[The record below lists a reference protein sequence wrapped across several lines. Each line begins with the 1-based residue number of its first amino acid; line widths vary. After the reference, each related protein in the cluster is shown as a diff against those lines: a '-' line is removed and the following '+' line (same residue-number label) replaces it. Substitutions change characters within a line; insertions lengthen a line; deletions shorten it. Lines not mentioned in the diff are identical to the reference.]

1 MSATPTKR
9 PVLRRN
15 ADQRSALLQRFKLS
29 RLSAQDFCRQ
39 EGLSLS
45 SFRRWQH
52 RQAVDASTPGF
63 VELQAPA
70 TASVSD
76 DGPWTIELDLPGG
89 VRLRLHGGR

>member
-1 MSATPTKR
+1 MSTTPTNR

-15 ADQRSALLQRFKLS
+15 ADQRGALLQRFELS
-29 RLSAQDFCRQ
+29 RLSAQEFCRQ

-63 VELQAPA
+63 VELRAPA
-70 TASVSD
+70 TAAVSD

-89 VRLRLHGGR
+89 IRLRLHGGR

>member
-1 MSATPTKR
+1 MSTTASTR

-15 ADQRSALLQRFKLS
+15 ADQRSALLHRFELS

-52 RQAVDASTPGF
+52 QQAVDASTPGF
-63 VELQAPA
+63 VELQAPITA
-70 TASVSD
+70 TVND

-89 VRLRLHGGR
+89 VRLRLRGGR